1 MAIPNTQSSVT
12 AQRPDSTSGS
22 YGPALTVL
30 TTLFFIWGSL
40 TSLND
45 VLIPFA
51 QNVFNLSLAESF
63 LIQTAFFFAYF
74 VFSFPSAKIID
85 WIGYKRAII
94 VGLSTMVAACLLVY
108 PAAKIP
114 SFPFFLTAL
123 LILAAGITVLQV
135 AANPYVAVL
144 GRPETAS
151 SRLNLTQAFNSLGT
165 AVFPWI
171 GAKLILGESVSAA
184 AQSASQDAVV
194 KLYVYFFAILLVLLA
209 ILFAVFRLPKME
221 TAEHRIGEKVED
233 SVWKHP
239 NLVFGAIG
247 IFVYVGAEV
256 SIGSSIANYLA
267 LDNIGHFA
275 SSITEPAARY
285 HAAKAIAAQF
295 IGLYWLGAMFG
306 RFIGSAV
313 LSGVK
318 TMQVAVAL
326 LVAVAVLIAAY
337 LTGTTDYSQVSGFLA
352 GALALLHQLRPLVTL
367 CTIVFAVLLVLA
379 LIRKGHIVIKT
390 AHMLGLCAACAAA
403 LVLTSV
409 FSEGH
414 LAMWSILLIGFFNS
428 IMFPSIFTSGIAEL
442 GRLTGDGSGVLN
454 TAIVGGAVIPYVVG
468 KVADLINHSRY
479 PEMTQGELSWGQ
491 GIHYALI
498 IAAVCYVYIVFYA
511 VSGSRPNSER
521 YGGAKPDQPISAT
534 AAEARS

>member
-1 MAIPNTQSSVT
+1 MATTTPKG
-12 AQRPDSTSGS
+12 QRTNVASAAGQS
-22 YGPALTVL
+22 YGPALAVL

-51 QNVFNLSLAESF
+51 QNVFNLSLAASF

-165 AVFPWI
+165 AVFPWV

-184 AQSASQDAVV
+184 AQSASQGAVI
-194 KLYVYFFAILLVLLA
+194 KLYVYFFAVLLVLLA

-221 TAEHRIGEKVED
+221 SAEHRIGEKVGD

-256 SIGSSIANYLA
+256 AIGSSISNYLA
-267 LDNIGHFA
+267 LNNVGHFA
-275 SSITEPAARY
+275 SNVVDPATRYVAAKSIAARY
-285 HAAKAIAAQF
+285 IS
-295 IGLYWLGAMFG
+295 LYWGGAMVG

-313 LSGVK
+313 LQRVRTSRVL
-318 TMQVAVAL
+318 AVCAIAAAL
-326 LVAVAVLIAAY
+326 LV
-337 LTGTTDYSQVSGFLA
+337 
-352 GALALLHQLRPLVTL
+352 
-367 CTIVFAVLLVLA
+367 TI
-379 LIRKGHIVIKT
+379 
-390 AHMLGLCAACAAA
+390 
-403 LVLTSV
+403 SV
-409 FSEGH
+409 FSSGPA
-414 LAMWSILLIGFFNS
+414 AMWSILSVGLFNS
-428 IMFPSIFTSGIAEL
+428 IMFPCIFTSGIDEL
-442 GRLTGDGSGVLN
+442 GSLTGDGSGVLN
-454 TAIVGGAVIPYVVG
+454 TAIVGGAIIPWVVG
-468 KVADLINHSRY
+468 RLADLINRTYY
-479 PEMTQGELSWGQ
+479 PNMVRGETSWGQ
-491 GIHYALI
+491 GIHHAVFLATFCYLYILFFAL
-498 IAAVCYVYIVFYA
+498 
-511 VSGSRPNSER
+511 SGSKPNSQR
-521 YGGAKPDQPISAT
+521 YAKETRA
-534 AAEARS
+534 

>member
-1 MAIPNTQSSVT
+1 MAMTGANTSTAVKGSS
-12 AQRPDSTSGS
+12 SSGTN
-22 YGPALTVL
+22 YGPALAVL

-51 QNVFNLSLAESF
+51 QNVFNLNLAESF

-74 VFSFPSAKIID
+74 IFSIPSARIID

-165 AVFPWI
+165 AVFPWV

-194 KLYVYFFAILLVLLA
+194 KLYVYFFAVLLVLLA
-209 ILFAVFRLPKME
+209 ILFVVFRLPKME
-221 TAEHRIGEKVED
+221 AAEHRLGEKVSD

-256 SIGSSIANYLA
+256 AIGSSISNYLA

-275 SSITEPAARY
+275 SNVADPAARY
-285 HAAKAIAAQF
+285 MAAKAVAARY
-295 IGLYWLGAMFG
+295 ISLYWGGAMVG

-313 LSGVK
+313 LQKVRTSRVLAFCA
-318 TMQVAVAL
+318 TIATL
-326 LVAVAVLIAAY
+326 LVV
-337 LTGTTDYSQVSGFLA
+337 
-352 GALALLHQLRPLVTL
+352 VT
-367 CTIVFAVLLVLA
+367 VLA
-379 LIRKGHIVIKT
+379 DGQV
-390 AHMLGLCAACAAA
+390 
-403 LVLTSV
+403 
-409 FSEGH
+409 
-414 LAMWSILLIGFFNS
+414 AMWSVLSIGLFNS
-428 IMFPSIFTSGIAEL
+428 IMFPCIFTSGIAEL
-442 GRLTGDGSGVLN
+442 GQLTGDGSGILN
-454 TAIVGGAVIPYVVG
+454 TAIVGGAVIPWIVG
-468 KVADLINHSRY
+468 KFADSINHSHY
-479 PEMTQGELSWGQ
+479 AAMTQGEVSWGQ

-498 IAAVCYVYIVFYA
+498 IAAACYLYILFYA
-511 VSGSRPNSER
+511 VSGSKPNSER
-521 YGGAKPDQPISAT
+521 YGR
-534 AAEARS
+534 AEART